1 MAIFC
6 SVASTVLCRELESMS
21 AERVPRQSLEYLR
34 EKDREEEKGKFNF
47 FESGPRKSERLK
59 KPQGGLVVTGQRI
72 WTLWKQGGHVLS
84 S

>member
-1 MAIFC
+1 MWLKGTGLHRKTGETPKYQRKCAQ
-6 SVASTVLCRELESMS
+6 TDHH
-21 AERVPRQSLEYLR
+21 PT

-47 FESGPRKSERLK
+47 FESGPRKSEKLK